1 MPRKKQNQG
10 KGQGKGKGQ
19 DKEKASLKAQKTA
32 TQKAAPKKAKR
43 TAPKKAKGQGPG
55 KARVGQKSVGK
66 RPKVRPGS
74 ATTEHWLRRPETIRR
89 LWIGGLFALAGLV
102 AVEVWVYTHGYFG
115 IDGLFAFNAWFGFA
129 SCVVMI
135 FISNGLG
142 KLLKREDTYYDLD

>member
-1 MPRKKQNQG
+1 MPRKKRNQG
-10 KGQGKGKGQ
+10 KDQGKGKGQ
-19 DKEKASLKAQKTA
+19 DKKKASLKAQKTA
-32 TQKAAPKKAKR
+32 TQKAVPKKDKR
-43 TAPKKAKGQGPG
+43 TVPKKAKGQGPG
-55 KARVGQKSVGK
+55 KARVGQKGVGK
-66 RPKVRPGS
+66 RPKVRPRS

-129 SCVVMI
+129 SCVAMI
-135 FISNGLG
+135 VISNGLG

>member
-19 DKEKASLKAQKTA
+19 DKKKASLKAQKTA
-32 TQKAAPKKAKR
+32 TQKAVPKKDKR
-43 TAPKKAKGQGPG
+43 TAPKKAKGQGLG
-55 KARVGQKSVGK
+55 KARVGQKGVGK
-66 RPKVRPGS
+66 RPKVRPRS

-129 SCVVMI
+129 SCVAMI

>member
-1 MPRKKQNQG
+1 MPRKKQNHG

-55 KARVGQKSVGK
+55 KARVGQKGVGK
-66 RPKVRPGS
+66 RPKVRPRS

-115 IDGLFAFNAWFGFA
+115 IDGLFAFNAWFGFV
-129 SCVVMI
+129 SCVAMI

>member
-19 DKEKASLKAQKTA
+19 DKKKASLKAQKTA

-89 LWIGGLFALAGLV
+89 LSISGLFALAGLV

-129 SCVVMI
+129 SCVAMI

>member
-1 MPRKKQNQG
+1 MPRKKQNHG
-10 KGQGKGKGQ
+10 KGKGKGQ

-55 KARVGQKSVGK
+55 KARVGQKGVGK
-66 RPKVRPGS
+66 RPKVRLRS

>member
-1 MPRKKQNQG
+1 MPRKKQNHG

-19 DKEKASLKAQKTA
+19 DKKKASLKAQKTA
-32 TQKAAPKKAKR
+32 TQKAAPKKARR
-43 TAPKKAKGQGPG
+43 TAPKKAKGQGSG
-55 KARVGQKSVGK
+55 KARARQKGVVK

-129 SCVVMI
+129 SCVAMI

>member
-19 DKEKASLKAQKTA
+19 DKKKASLKAQKTA

-55 KARVGQKSVGK
+55 KARVGQKGVGK
-66 RPKVRPGS
+66 RPKVRPRS

-115 IDGLFAFNAWFGFA
+115 IDGLFAFNAWFGFV
-129 SCVVMI
+129 SCVAMI

-142 KLLKREDTYYDLD
+142 KLLKREDAYYDLD

>member
-1 MPRKKQNQG
+1 MPRKKQNHG

-55 KARVGQKSVGK
+55 KARVGQKGVGK
-66 RPKVRPGS
+66 RPKVRPRS

>member
-1 MPRKKQNQG
+1 MPRKKQNHG
-10 KGQGKGKGQ
+10 KGKGKGQ

>member
-10 KGQGKGKGQ
+10 KGQGKGQGQ
-19 DKEKASLKAQKTA
+19 DKKKASLKAQKTA
-32 TQKAAPKKAKR
+32 TQKAAPKKVKK

-55 KARVGQKSVGK
+55 KARVGQKGVGK
-66 RPKVRPGS
+66 RPKVRPRS

>member
-19 DKEKASLKAQKTA
+19 DKKKTSLKAQKTA
-32 TQKAAPKKAKR
+32 TQKAAPKKVKR

-55 KARVGQKSVGK
+55 KARVGQKGVGK
-66 RPKVRPGS
+66 RPKVRPRS

-115 IDGLFAFNAWFGFA
+115 IDGLFAFNAWFGFV
-129 SCVVMI
+129 SCVAMI

>member
-10 KGQGKGKGQ
+10 KGQGEGQGQ
-19 DKEKASLKAQKTA
+19 DKKKASLKAQKTA
-32 TQKAAPKKAKR
+32 TQKAAPKKVKR

-55 KARVGQKSVGK
+55 KARVGQKGVGK
-66 RPKVRPGS
+66 RPKVRPRS

>member
-19 DKEKASLKAQKTA
+19 DKKKASLKAQKTA

-55 KARVGQKSVGK
+55 KARVGQKGVGK

-115 IDGLFAFNAWFGFA
+115 IDGLFAFNAWFGFV
-129 SCVVMI
+129 SCVAMI

>member
-10 KGQGKGKGQ
+10 KGKGKGKGQ
-19 DKEKASLKAQKTA
+19 DKKKASLKAQKTA
-32 TQKAAPKKAKR
+32 TQKAAPKKVKR

-55 KARVGQKSVGK
+55 KARVGQKGVGK

-74 ATTEHWLRRPETIRR
+74 AATEHWLRRPETIRR

-129 SCVVMI
+129 SCVAMI

>member
-19 DKEKASLKAQKTA
+19 DKKKASLKAQKTA
-32 TQKAAPKKAKR
+32 TQKAAPKKVKR
-43 TAPKKAKGQGPG
+43 TAQKKAKGQGPG

-102 AVEVWVYTHGYFG
+102 AIEVWVYTHGYFG

-129 SCVVMI
+129 SCVAMI

>member
-10 KGQGKGKGQ
+10 KGQGKGQ
-19 DKEKASLKAQKTA
+19 DKKKASRKAQKTA

-55 KARVGQKSVGK
+55 KARVGQTGGGK

-129 SCVVMI
+129 SCVAMI

>member
-19 DKEKASLKAQKTA
+19 DKKKASLKAQKTA

-55 KARVGQKSVGK
+55 KARAGQKGVGK

-89 LWIGGLFALAGLV
+89 LWIGGLFALTGLV

-115 IDGLFAFNAWFGFA
+115 IDGLFAFNAWFGFV
-129 SCVVMI
+129 SCVAMI

>member
-10 KGQGKGKGQ
+10 KGQGKSQ
-19 DKEKASLKAQKTA
+19 DKKKASLKAQKTA

-55 KARVGQKSVGK
+55 KARVGQKGVGK

-129 SCVVMI
+129 SCVAMI

>member
-19 DKEKASLKAQKTA
+19 DKKKASLKAQKTA

-55 KARVGQKSVGK
+55 KARAGQKGVGK

-115 IDGLFAFNAWFGFA
+115 IDGLFAFNAWFGFV
-129 SCVVMI
+129 SCVAMI

>member
-1 MPRKKQNQG
+1 MPRKKQNHG

-19 DKEKASLKAQKTA
+19 DKKKASLKAQKTA
-32 TQKAAPKKAKR
+32 TQKAAPKKVKR

-66 RPKVRPGS
+66 RPKVRPRS

-129 SCVVMI
+129 SCVAMI

>member
-1 MPRKKQNQG
+1 MPRKKQNHG

-19 DKEKASLKAQKTA
+19 DKKKASLKAQKTA
-32 TQKAAPKKAKR
+32 TQKAAPKKVKR

-55 KARVGQKSVGK
+55 KARVGQKGVGK
-66 RPKVRPGS
+66 RPKVRPRS

-89 LWIGGLFALAGLV
+89 LWIGGLFALVGLV

>member
-1 MPRKKQNQG
+1 MPRKKQNHG
-10 KGQGKGKGQ
+10 KGKGKGQ

-55 KARVGQKSVGK
+55 KARAGQKGVGK

-89 LWIGGLFALAGLV
+89 LWSGGLIARASLV

-129 SCVVMI
+129 SCVAMI

>member
-19 DKEKASLKAQKTA
+19 DKKKASLKAQKTV

-55 KARVGQKSVGK
+55 KARAGQKGVGK

-74 ATTEHWLRRPETIRR
+74 TTTEHWLRRPETIRR

-129 SCVVMI
+129 SCVAMI

>member
-1 MPRKKQNQG
+1 MPRKKQNHG

-55 KARVGQKSVGK
+55 KARAGQKGVGK

-129 SCVVMI
+129 SCVAMI

>member
-10 KGQGKGKGQ
+10 KGQ
-19 DKEKASLKAQKTA
+19 DKKKASLKAQKTA

-55 KARVGQKSVGK
+55 KARVGQKGVGK